1 MGQGDT
7 DAAYELIFG
16 RAGDTNGA
24 AADDS
29 GEDVVVVR
37 RTERKGPGGHP
48 VYADDTGIVQAEI
61 SDRGEV
67 RMLASGGHQQPAAG
81 VEARPVA

>member
-1 MGQGDT
+1 MNRDDT
-7 DAAYELIFG
+7 GEAYELIFSHG
-16 RAGDTNGA
+16 EVDAE
-24 AADDS
+24 
-29 GEDVVVVR
+29 GEDAVVVR
-37 RTERKGPGGHP
+37 RTDRKGPGGHP

-67 RMLASGGHQQPAAG
+67 RMLASGGHQQPASG

>member
-1 MGQGDT
+1 MNRDDT
-7 DAAYELIFG
+7 GGEYELVFSHG
-16 RAGDTNGA
+16 EPTTKGE
-24 AADDS
+24 
-29 GEDVVVVR
+29 GEDAVVVH
-37 RTERKGPGGHP
+37 RTDRKGPGGHP

-67 RMLASGGHQQPAAG
+67 RMIASGGHQQPRSG